1 MENYGK
7 DSQEVKAEGN
17 KIHGDDISWQPG
29 GPLVDTQPMV
39 EVLGLRVKN

>member
-7 DSQEVKAEGN
+7 DSQEVKAEDN
-17 KIHGDDISWQPG
+17 TVHGDDISWQPG
-29 GPLVDTQPMV
+29 GRLADTQPMV